1 MNHLQPMSNLSRMTL
16 NNSPLKLTTHFR
28 GWSRVL
34 ALSLMISLIINFGLI
49 YANIKQS
56 ENFSL
61 PRVVYKSQSGIVLPL
76 ASTAFVWTPEVATQ
90 YVKFFLPVVYS
101 FTPDAV
107 PELETW
113 APFVNAQLLRA
124 AKDRYKKNEGQIKSD
139 GLSQTLFV
147 QSVTYDSASECAK
160 VIGELRIIDRN
171 GQLSRTPV
179 TFTVE
184 LPAISDPLNAYGHY
198 IQNIY

>member
-1 MNHLQPMSNLSRMTL
+1 MTL

-34 ALSLMISLIINFGLI
+34 VLSLTTSLAINFGLI

-56 ENFSL
+56 ENYSL
-61 PRVVYKSQSGIVLPL
+61 PRVVYKSPSGIVLPL
-76 ASTAFVWTPEVATQ
+76 ASTAFVWTPEVAVQ
-90 YVKFFLPVVYS
+90 YVKYFLPVVYS
-101 FTPDAV
+101 FTPDVV
-107 PELETW
+107 PEIETW
-113 APFVNAQLLRA
+113 SPFVNVQLLRA

-147 QSVTYDSASECAK
+147 QSVNYDPDSETAK
-160 VIGELRIIDRN
+160 VTGELRIIDRN

-179 TFTVE
+179 SLTVE
-184 LPAISDPLNAYGHY
+184 LIKISDPLNAYGHY
-198 IQNIY
+198 IQNIH